1 MSHDEIQLIHLP
13 DRVVEIRV
21 SAFSAQLDTDI
32 LLQIDYSNL
41 LGENLTFPVFL
52 NKVGALRS
60 QVEELIALKKHDLKV
75 HEARLTESY
84 RHKLTVQELVK
95 ESKDGEKTFKQNK
108 PTIAEVDNA
117 VITHPD
123 TIALERELLHLHKQF
138 GIVDSL
144 YWSAKSKDQKLN
156 KFLERVVP
164 EGHQLETLLEGKIN
178 DVLLKFRNPV
188 GARAQ

>member
-1 MSHDEIQLIHLP
+1 MAHEEIQIIQLP
-13 DRVVEIRV
+13 DRQVEIRV
-21 SAFSAQLDTDI
+21 SPFSAQLDTDL

-52 NKVGALRS
+52 NKVGALRAE
-60 QVEELIALKKHDLKV
+60 VEELIALTKHELKV
-75 HEARLTESY
+75 HTARTTETF
-84 RHKLTVQELVK
+84 RQKLTMQELVK
-95 ESKDGEKTFKQNK
+95 ESKDGEKTFKQVK

-117 VITHPD
+117 VTTHPD
-123 TIALERELLHLHKQF
+123 TISLERKLLHLQKQF

-164 EGHQLETLLEGKIN
+164 EGHQLESLLEGKIN
-178 DVLLKFRNPV
+178 DVMLRFRNPV
-188 GARAQ
+188 GVRGQ